1 VATANTSDLPS
12 TGAQLSVLRRRPL
25 QTDLYSLKSLITDRA
40 LISGAQSVARETVAS
55 RNEKIQG
62 LVSSIENY
70 RSAIS
75 ELTSINGSH
84 IVSMAQTSI
93 PGSTVPD
100 ALTPQTVF
108 LRQANL
114 LSKLSDIR

>member
-1 VATANTSDLPS
+1 
-12 TGAQLSVLRRRPL
+12 L

-40 LISGAQSVARETVAS
+40 LISGAQSVAREAVAS

-62 LVSSIENY
+62 HVSSIENY

-108 LRQANL
+108 LRQVNL